1 MTKNNTP
8 QLENKL
14 ITIGVALLLL
24 FIYACS
30 GISSVFGVF
39 GDLSYNNLG
48 TLTIP
53 SVFLFLLVCFIGL
66 INERFYFALL
76 IFVVVAFPAPIDDIF
91 PSVLLTN
98 PNDEGSAVFPLFTRI
113 DVYLLLGII
122 LKLFKSKFK
131 MRPLQLTLILK
142 LFLLLLTSVFIIN
155 IFKSKDFL
163 DFNLYLAYS
172 FHVRYLILFFFLCQ
186 LYNIE
191 RFEKQIV
198 VSLIISLFFL
208 LLEAYVNTK
217 LNGVDRLSSGSLALN
232 TFANITSG
240 IAVYFIYLIKNRK
253 INRLVGLVCL
263 FIAGV
268 ILVGSGTR
276 SAFII
281 LVLSLLALRFIESP
295 KYIAINFLKVSILGA
310 LLFWAYIHFSE
321 NKVIP
326 DRYSYAYLEKK
337 IDINLSK
344 NELKKIFNVEMSW
357 ETNSLITRLNLF
369 DSSLNMIEENPLTGI
384 GAGRWNRY
392 KNKYS
397 IHRDVD
403 KVLIDSHNDYLAILS
418 QYGIPL
424 GLLISYLV
432 FFYPRRLI
440 GKREYNNKTALS
452 FLYVISFTMG
462 AAALSNAGFFKHQ
475 VAGLLLFCLCVHNKL
490 YFDNEKD
497 DTISE

>member
-1 MTKNNTP
+1 MTKNNNP

-14 ITIGVALLLL
+14 FTIGAVLLLL
-24 FIYACS
+24 FIYTCS
-30 GISSVFGVF
+30 GISSIFGVF
-39 GDLSYNNLG
+39 GELSYNNLG

-53 SVFLFLLVCFIGL
+53 AVFLFILVCFFGV
-66 INERFYFALL
+66 INERIYFVLL
-76 IFVVVAFPAPIDDIF
+76 IFVVIAFPAPIDDIF

-98 PNDEGSAVFPLFTRI
+98 PNDAGSAVFPLFTRI
-113 DVYLLLGII
+113 DIYLLLGII
-122 LKLFKSKFK
+122 LKLYKSRFKI
-131 MRPLQLTLILK
+131 RPLQLTLILK

-155 IFKSKDFL
+155 FFKSKDFL
-163 DFNLYLAYS
+163 DLNLYLSYS
-172 FHVRYLILFFFLCQ
+172 FHIRYLILFFFLCQ

-198 VSLIISLFFL
+198 VSFILSLSFL

-217 LNGVDRLSSGSLALN
+217 LNGLDRLSSGSLALN
-232 TFANITSG
+232 TFANITAA
-240 IAVYFIYLIKNRK
+240 IAVYFIFLIKNKK
-253 INRLVGLVCL
+253 INKLVGLICL
-263 FIAGV
+263 LVAGV
-268 ILVGSGTR
+268 ILIGSGTR

-295 KYIAINFLKVSILGA
+295 RYIAINFLKVSIIGA
-310 LLFWAYIHFSE
+310 LLFWGYVHFSE

-326 DRYSYAYLEKK
+326 DRYSYEYLEKK

-344 NELKKIFNVEMSW
+344 RELKKIFNVEMSW

-384 GAGRWNRY
+384 GVGRWNRY
-392 KNKYS
+392 KNEYS
-397 IHRDVD
+397 VNREID

-424 GLLISYLV
+424 GLLISYIV

-440 GKREYNNKTALS
+440 GKRKYTNKTALS